1 MSTSSYQL
9 FCIGNPLL
17 DIQVTKGEEVLKKY
31 DLKAND
37 AILAEEKHLPLYVQR
52 SSSYFPLTN
61 ERASWNSYDEIVK
74 EYKVTYVAGG
84 ASQNTARGAAVS
96 AHREM
101 LRDQA

>member
-52 SSSYFPLTN
+52 SSSSFP
-61 ERASWNSYDEIVK
+61 AYS
-74 EYKVTYVAGG
+74 
-84 ASQNTARGAAVS
+84 
-96 AHREM
+96 
-101 LRDQA
+101 